1 MLEFNGGMK
10 NDSEAGNQRLTGPR
24 ASCLLGCIG
33 SRANHRSFSH
43 TTKSGKQISA
53 CDCAAC
59 SAFRSGLNRHAES
72 QRCEMPSAP
81 RGATTHGPW
90 IEPAKLK
97 RAMSR
102 PDNSRTFT
110 QAANLTLT
118 AARWSG
124 RMELKH

>member
-1 MLEFNGGMK
+1 MVERGENSGVGRVISTNRLLVNRLLE
-10 NDSEAGNQRLTGPR
+10 QRGRFTRHSLT
-24 ASCLLGCIG
+24 
-33 SRANHRSFSH
+33 
-43 TTKSGKQISA
+43 TTVLDEQISA
-53 CDCAAC
+53 FDCAAC
-59 SAFRSGLNRHAES
+59 SAFRSGLNRHAEG
-72 QRCEMPSAP
+72 QRCEKPSAP
-81 RGATTHGPW
+81 RRATTYGPW

-110 QAANLTLT
+110 QAAYLTLM